1 MWSSTH
7 KETDRIFNAQ
17 RGWDRADDKPGV
29 ASPPED
35 ILMRVGCHVSCQPPS
50 FGPMTLCSVNPS
62 LEVGGQ

>member
-7 KETDRIFNAQ
+7 KETDRIFKAQ
-17 RGWDRADDKPGV
+17 REVDRADDSLGV

-35 ILMRVGCHVSCQPPS
+35 ILMPVGCHVSRQPPS
-50 FGPMTLCSVNPS
+50 YGLMTHCSVNPS